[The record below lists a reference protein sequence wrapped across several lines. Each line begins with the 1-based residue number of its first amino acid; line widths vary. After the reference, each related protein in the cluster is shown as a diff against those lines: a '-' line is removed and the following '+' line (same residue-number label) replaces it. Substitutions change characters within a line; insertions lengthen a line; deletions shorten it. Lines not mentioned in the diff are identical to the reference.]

1 MTTPQQQQQIF
12 FEEQAGALAAHLPDL
27 MVEAERIAMTVTHG
41 LHGRKRRGPGE
52 TFWQYRAYEQSDSAA
67 MIDWRRSAGSD
78 HLYVREREWEAAH
91 TVWLVPNLT
100 SSMKF
105 HSTLSPIDKRN
116 RMIVLLLAMAHLLVR
131 GGERIGIPTLMN
143 PSASRN
149 APQKLAQHLVSPPQ
163 SIILPSSAF
172 CAQIEPQ
179 RFSEII
185 ILSDFMEPAQPL
197 IDEMARL
204 TRQGVRGHLVQ
215 ILDPAEETLPYKGR
229 VVFEGTGSGE
239 RILTDSAQDLRAAY
253 QDRITAHRDT
263 LKAACA
269 HMQWSFQLHHTD
281 QPAEETVLGLY
292 LNLSGSDK

>member
-1 MTTPQQQQQIF
+1 MKPSQQEQIF

-52 TFWQYRAYEQSDSAA
+52 TFWQYRTYEQSDTAS
-67 MIDWRRSAGSD
+67 MIDWRRSAGTD

-100 SSMKF
+100 RSMKF
-105 HSTLSPIDKRN
+105 RSALSPVDKRS

-149 APQKLAQHLVSPPQ
+149 APQKLAQYLVNPPE
-163 SIILPSSAF
+163 SIILPASAF
-172 CAQIEPQ
+172 CQQIQPQ

-185 ILSDFMEPAQPL
+185 LLSDFMEPAEPL
-197 IDEMARL
+197 IEEMARL
-204 TRQGVRGHLVQ
+204 TRQGIKGHLVQ

-229 VVFEGTGSGE
+229 VVFEGAGGSE
-239 RILTDSAQDLRAAY
+239 RVLTDSAQDLRTEY
-253 QDRITAHRDT
+253 QNRIIAHRAT
-263 LKAACA
+263 LRDACA